1 MEKKPRI
8 YVVIG
13 TFYPMVGGAEKQAF
27 TQSAALREK
36 GYAATVITF
45 RHDNA
50 WSPCEVVDGVTV
62 IRVAGTL
69 LAGRGKL
76 PQPLQKAL
84 YLMAL
89 AVMGWTLWRHRRYYD
104 VLHVQQLN
112 LLALPIALVCRLTGK
127 PMVIV
132 VQSTGLDRAAGS
144 NHTSLVAGPLDATA
158 LWLQVPGGNRTGSDL
173 EDLARIGKPG
183 MRFTRALLLRI
194 HAVIVILSSRMKD
207 YLAEHDFYL
216 PGTQLIPNGVD
227 ITRFQPAHTDNA
239 HTQTKQVVV
248 CLSRLSYQKGIDVL
262 LQAWRL
268 VHEQMPQARLI
279 IVGSGPLQSQLER
292 MARELGIANSVEFA
306 GLRNDAVAQLH
317 RGGVAVL
324 PSRYEGMSHALL
336 EAMAC
341 GLPCVTTRVSG
352 SEDLIQHGVNGLLVE
367 SEDYQGLAQALL
379 SLLDDS
385 ALAQKYGDAARA
397 TVEKQYSLER
407 IVDTYI
413 ELYHRVAEARWPTAD
428 DQVFAEQSFQGDP
441 RGRPGDW
448 VPSNARKDCQ
458 CVE

>member
-1 MEKKPRI
+1 MKKKPRI

-13 TFYPMVGGAEKQAF
+13 TFYPIVGGAEKQTF
-27 TQSAALREK
+27 TQSRALREK

-50 WSPCEVVDGVTV
+50 WSPREVMDGVPI

-76 PQPLQKAL
+76 PRPLQKAL

-89 AVMGWTLWRHRRYYD
+89 AVMGWTLWHHRRYYD

-112 LLALPIALVCRLTGK
+112 LLTLPIALVCRLTGK
-127 PMVIV
+127 PMVVV
-132 VQSTGLDRAAGS
+132 VQSTGLDKAVGS
-144 NHTSLVAGPLDATA
+144 NPTSLVAGPLDATA
-158 LWLQVPGGNRTGSDL
+158 LWLQVPNGNRTGSDL
-173 EDLARIGKPG
+173 EDLERIGKPG

-207 YLAEHDFYL
+207 YLAGHDFYL

-227 ITRFQPAHTDNA
+227 ITRFQPAYTDNYL
-239 HTQTKQVVV
+239 TKQSQVVL
-248 CLSRLSYQKGIDVL
+248 CLARLSYQKGIDVL
-262 LQAWRL
+262 LQAWCS
-268 VHEQMPQARLI
+268 VHKQVPQARLI
-279 IVGSGPLQSQLER
+279 IVGTGPLQSQLER
-292 MARELGIANSVEFA
+292 MARELGIANSVELT

-317 RGGVAVL
+317 RSSVAVF

-341 GLPCVTTRVSG
+341 GLPCVATRVSG
-352 SEDLIQHGVNGLLVE
+352 SDDLIQHEVSGLLVE
-367 SEDYQGLAQALL
+367 SEDYRGLAQALIC
-379 SLLDDS
+379 LLGDS
-385 ALAQKYGDAARA
+385 ELARKYGETARA
-397 TVEKQYSLER
+397 TIEKHYSLDR

-413 ELYHRVAEARWPTAD
+413 ELYYRVAEARWPTAN
-428 DQVFAEQSFQGDP
+428 DQVFAPNKVTTQ
-441 RGRPGDW
+441 
-448 VPSNARKDCQ
+448 
-458 CVE
+458 VE

>member
-1 MEKKPRI
+1 MQKKPRI

-13 TFYPMVGGAEKQAF
+13 TFYPIVGGAEKQAF
-27 TQSAALREK
+27 TQGAALRKK
-36 GYAATVITF
+36 GYVTTVITF
-45 RHDNA
+45 RHDNT
-50 WSPCEVVDGVTV
+50 WSPREVMDGVPI

-69 LAGRGKL
+69 LADRGKL
-76 PQPLQKAL
+76 PRSLQKAL

-112 LLALPIALVCRLTGK
+112 LLTLPIALVCRLTGK

-132 VQSTGLDRAAGS
+132 VQSTGLDKAAGS
-144 NHTSLVAGPLDATA
+144 NHTSLVAGSLDATA
-158 LWLQVPGGNRTGSDL
+158 LWLQVPDGNRTGSDL

-183 MRFTRALLLRI
+183 VRFTRALLLRI
-194 HAVIVILSSRMKD
+194 HAVLVILSSRMQD
-207 YLAEHDFYL
+207 YLAEHNFYL

-227 ITRFQPAHTDNA
+227 ITRFQPADTENSPA
-239 HTQTKQVVV
+239 MQSQVVL
-248 CLSRLSYQKGIDVL
+248 CLARLSYQKGIDVL

-268 VHEQMPQARLI
+268 VHEQVPQARLI
-279 IVGSGPLQSQLER
+279 IVGIGPLQSQLER
-292 MARELGIANSVEFA
+292 MARELGIANSVEFT

-367 SEDYQGLAQALL
+367 CEDYQGLAQALIC
-379 SLLDDS
+379 LLDNS
-385 ALAQKYGDAARA
+385 ELAQKYGKAARA
-397 TVEKQYSLER
+397 TVVKQYSLER

-413 ELYHRVAEARWPTAD
+413 ELYHRVTEARWPTAD

-441 RGRPGDW
+441 GGRSGDW
-448 VPSNARKDCQ
+448 VSSNARKDCQ